1 VRYLV
6 GVGNYFGGDDAVGP
20 RVVEYI
26 VVNGL
31 DEGFEAVDL
40 STDAMSVVAYLN
52 DETEAMVVVDAAHV
66 DREPG
71 EFVVFSPDEVESEK
85 ELGGFTTHE
94 GDVLKVL
101 GMARQAGFPIPPL
114 VIMGIQPYDLES
126 GPELS
131 ECLAERVPAYAR
143 TAIERLAQ
151 L

>member
-20 RVVEYI
+20 RVVEYV

-40 STDAMSVVAYLN
+40 STDALSLVAYLS
-52 DETEAMVVVDAAHV
+52 DETEAMVIVDAA
-66 DREPG
+66 DIGRAPG
-71 EFVVFSPDEVESEK
+71 ESVVFTPDEVESEK
-85 ELGGFTTHE
+85 ELSGFTTHE

-101 GMARQAGFPIPPL
+101 GMARRAGYRIPPL
-114 VIMGIQPYDLES
+114 AIVGIQPYDMES

-131 ECLAERVPAYAR
+131 ECLAERVPAYAQA
-143 TAIERLAQ
+143 AIERLAG